1 MRLRI
6 RHKRLLGFL
15 SLQVGAA
22 LVAGTLLSAAPA
34 FAQESPRF
42 KLPTDSSVPVLV
54 MRQWP
59 TEFAESAAQELRIFA
74 DGRCTLK
81 RPPMMRGAGD
91 HVWTISQ
98 AEVKRLVAQGL
109 DAGLADLDARK
120 HRAQIRTRAAA
131 SAADG
136 GVQSLRLDDD
146 TVEFEIAIDD
156 YRSPRESS
164 PGNVRR
170 KIEWRGLRSDR
181 QRDPTDG
188 SVRLLNELRDELD
201 ALGRVH
207 APVDAQ
213 P

>member
-6 RHKRLLGFL
+6 RHRQLLGFL
-15 SLQVGAA
+15 SLQIGAA
-22 LVAGTLLSAAPA
+22 LVASTLLCTAAA

-54 MRQWP
+54 MRHWP
-59 TEFAESAAQELRIFA
+59 TELAEQAAQELRIFA
-74 DGRCTLK
+74 DGRCSLK
-81 RPPMMRGAGD
+81 RPRMMRGAGE
-91 HVWTISQ
+91 HIWTISQ

-109 DAGLADLDARK
+109 DAGLADLNAQQ
-120 HRAQIRTRAAA
+120 HRAKIRS
-131 SAADG
+131 SAALSATNG
-136 GVQSLRLDDD
+136 GAQSLRLDDD

-156 YRSPRESS
+156 YRSPGKSS
-164 PGNVRR
+164 SGDVRR

-181 QRDPTDG
+181 QRDPGDVP
-188 SVRLLNELRDELD
+188 VRLLTELRDELD